1 MHLNWYR
8 SIVSIKNR
16 ILFIIRQCVKK
27 QSQDLACIEERVF
40 ATQLTW
46 QWSMNMLKVLRC
58 WFQERFSTFT
68 ILLVEG
74 SSEAGLFRHLSDHV
88 FGGGNFGNTKSMRV
102 IIRLKI
108 VKIYSRFKK
117 CSKKLRKSFFFRDNT
132 IWTGIV
138 KFSLLRTGY
147 FSSAANVLTSS
158 SKMWHVNKRKV
169 FQLNQFASDQWIW

>member
-1 MHLNWYR
+1 MYWRESFCNPIDLSVINEYAKGAAMLISRALLHVYHIACWRVVR
-8 SIVSIKNR
+8 SGTFQT
-16 ILFIIRQCVKK
+16 FIR
-27 QSQDLACIEERVF
+27 S
-40 ATQLTW
+40 
-46 QWSMNMLKVLRC
+46 
-58 WFQERFSTFT
+58 RFRS
-68 ILLVEG
+68 
-74 SSEAGLFRHLSDHV
+74 
-88 FGGGNFGNTKSMRV
+88 GNFGNTKSMRV

-158 SKMWHVNKRKV
+158 PKMWHVNTRNV
-169 FQLNQFASDQWIW
+169 LQLNQFASDQWIW